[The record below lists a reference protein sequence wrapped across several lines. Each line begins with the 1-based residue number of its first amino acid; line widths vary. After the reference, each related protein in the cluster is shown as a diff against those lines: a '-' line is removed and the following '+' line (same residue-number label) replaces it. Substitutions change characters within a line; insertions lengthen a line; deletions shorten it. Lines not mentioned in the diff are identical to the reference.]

1 MQAQKYEEYLAK
13 LVELTRQVANPAG
26 GGINY
31 PRSLNTAARRA
42 LYDNLDQNEALTLSL
57 DQEILNTRHADWRGN
72 IFKVREIRNV
82 IYHHISN
89 ETDVERI
96 LELVKNQH
104 EY

>member
-1 MQAQKYEEYLAK
+1 
-13 LVELTRQVANPAG
+13 VANPAG